1 MKIKAPILA
10 ALGLSLFFLQACLKD
25 DSDTIVVSKE
35 EILTHHAWK
44 IEELNQVENNAQ
56 IYYKRGGLSN
66 TNDLDDDKITFL
78 ADGTGSY
85 SPTPAENYNITWE
98 FTDASKIKMD
108 IVITFSPSLIT
119 TLKCTELELTQR
131 RFFCVANYVNASN
144 QPVLATVYRTP
155 L

>member
-10 ALGLSLFFLQACLKD
+10 ALGFSLILFQACLKD
-25 DSDTIVVSKE
+25 DSDTVVISKE
-35 EILTHHAWK
+35 EILTHHTWK

-66 TNDLDDDKITFL
+66 TNNLDDDKITFL

-85 SPTPAENYNITWE
+85 SPTSSENYDITWE
-98 FTDASKIKMD
+98 FTDATKTQMD
-108 IVITFSPSLIT
+108 IIITFSPSLIT
-119 TLKCTELELTQR
+119 TVKCMELDITER
-131 RFFCVANYVNASN
+131 RFFCVANYLNASH
-144 QPVLATVYRTP
+144 QPVLGTVYRTP